1 MNNRED
7 QKCSIEW
14 ENRETITINR
24 IWNTNGDQYDEI
36 YIYIYNVQRM
46 KTHSHTYIHICKRVG
61 NCNLMYVYSLWNH
74 FIMYFK
80 KMGRY
85 ILNNLIFMNSR
96 VLRKF

>member
-36 YIYIYNVQRM
+36 YIYI
-46 KTHSHTYIHICKRVG
+46 
-61 NCNLMYVYSLWNH
+61 
-74 FIMYFK
+74 
-80 KMGRY
+80 
-85 ILNNLIFMNSR
+85 
-96 VLRKF
+96 

>member
-36 YIYIYNVQRM
+36 YIYIYIMFREW
-46 KTHSHTYIHICKRVG
+46 KLIHTHIYI
-61 NCNLMYVYSLWNH
+61 YVRELG
-74 FIMYFK
+74 IA
-80 KMGRY
+80 
-85 ILNNLIFMNSR
+85 I
-96 VLRKF
+96 